1 MKNLALIAAVGY
13 NNELG
18 LDNRLLWH
26 IPEDLSFYKK
36 MTMGKS
42 IIMGRNTFESMPV
55 NALKGRN
62 PIVLSSKDIDRYADV
77 ICYNN
82 IENLLRM
89 IENSSDDFMVVGGA
103 KVYKEFLPYVDVMYL
118 TELYKSF
125 TADAYF
131 PYVDFRQWDSIKIAN
146 YMDENIPYERNM
158 YVRKK
163 MK

>member
-1 MKNLALIAAVGY
+1 MKNLALIAAIGY

-18 LDNRLLWH
+18 LDNRLLWY

-36 MTMGKS
+36 MTMGKN
-42 IIMGRNTFESMPV
+42 IIMGRNTFESMPI

-62 PIVLSSKDIDRYADV
+62 PIVLSSKKIDRYVDV
-77 ICYNN
+77 ICYDN
-82 IENLLRM
+82 INNLLNM
-89 IENSSDDFMVVGGA
+89 VENSTDDFVVVGGA
-103 KVYKEFLPYVDVMYL
+103 KVYEEFLPYIDVMYL
-118 TELYKSF
+118 TELYKEY

-131 PYVDFRQWDSIKIAN
+131 PYIDYREWDNIKIAD
-146 YMDENIPYERNM
+146 YMYNEIPYERNM

>member
-1 MKNLALIAAVGY
+1 MKNLSLIAAIGY

-26 IPEDLSFYKK
+26 IPEDLAFYKK
-36 MTMGKS
+36 MTMGKN
-42 IIMGRNTFESMPV
+42 IIMGRNTFESMPEG
-55 NALKGRN
+55 AFKGRN
-62 PIVLSSKDIDRYADV
+62 PIVLSTKQIDRYADV

-82 IENLLRM
+82 INDLIKR
-89 IENSSDDFMVVGGA
+89 IKNSDEDFIVVGGS
-103 KVYKEFLPYVDVMYL
+103 KVYEEFLPYIDVMYL
-118 TELYKSF
+118 TEIYKEY

-131 PYVDFRQWDSIKIAN
+131 PYFDRRLWDNIKIAN
-146 YMDENIPYERNM
+146 YMEEEIPYERNI

>member
-26 IPEDLSFYKK
+26 IPEDLTFYKK
-36 MTMGKS
+36 MTMGKN

-103 KVYKEFLPYVDVMYL
+103 KVYKEFLPYVDVMML
-118 TELYKSF
+118 IFLMSTL
-125 TADAYF
+125 
-131 PYVDFRQWDSIKIAN
+131 DSGIVLRLQIIWMKIFL
-146 YMDENIPYERNM
+146 
-158 YVRKK
+158 
-163 MK
+163 MKEIFM

>member
-26 IPEDLSFYKK
+26 IPEDLTFYKK
-36 MTMGKS
+36 MTMGK
-42 IIMGRNTFESMPV
+42 

-118 TELYKSF
+118 TELYKEF
-125 TADAYF
+125 IADAYF
-131 PYVDFRQWDSIKIAN
+131 PYVDFRQWDSIKIAD
-146 YMDENIPYERNM
+146 YMDENIPYERNI
-158 YVRKK
+158 YVRKR

>member
-26 IPEDLSFYKK
+26 IPEDLTFYKK
-36 MTMGKS
+36 MTMGKN

-82 IENLLRM
+82 IENLEKRIRIITKYPVTSPRFTRRL
-89 IENSSDDFMVVGGA
+89 S
-103 KVYKEFLPYVDVMYL
+103 YKFFL
-118 TELYKSF
+118 
-125 TADAYF
+125 
-131 PYVDFRQWDSIKIAN
+131 
-146 YMDENIPYERNM
+146 
-158 YVRKK
+158 
-163 MK
+163 

>member
-26 IPEDLSFYKK
+26 IPEDLTFYKK
-36 MTMGKS
+36 MTMGKN

-82 IENLLRM
+82 IENTTFF
-89 IENSSDDFMVVGGA
+89 SFSKFSFS
-103 KVYKEFLPYVDVMYL
+103 KFL
-118 TELYKSF
+118 F
-125 TADAYF
+125 F
-131 PYVDFRQWDSIKIAN
+131 IAICAN
-146 YMDENIPYERNM
+146 AQIQVSNVLASP
-158 YVRKK
+158 VK
-163 MK
+163 

>member
-26 IPEDLSFYKK
+26 IPEDLTFYKK
-36 MTMGKS
+36 MTMGKN

-89 IENSSDDFMVVGGA
+89 IENSSDI
-103 KVYKEFLPYVDVMYL
+103 
-118 TELYKSF
+118 KSF
-125 TADAYF
+125 YL
-131 PYVDFRQWDSIKIAN
+131 
-146 YMDENIPYERNM
+146 M
-158 YVRKK
+158 
-163 MK
+163 

>member
-1 MKNLALIAAVGY
+1 
-13 NNELG
+13 
-18 LDNRLLWH
+18 
-26 IPEDLSFYKK
+26 
-36 MTMGKS
+36 
-42 IIMGRNTFESMPV
+42 MPV

-89 IENSSDDFMVVGGA
+89 IENSSDDFMVVGGS

-118 TELYKSF
+118 TELYKEF
-125 TADAYF
+125 IADVYF
-131 PYVDFRQWDSIKIAN
+131 PYVDFRQWDSIKIAD

-158 YVRKK
+158 YVRKR